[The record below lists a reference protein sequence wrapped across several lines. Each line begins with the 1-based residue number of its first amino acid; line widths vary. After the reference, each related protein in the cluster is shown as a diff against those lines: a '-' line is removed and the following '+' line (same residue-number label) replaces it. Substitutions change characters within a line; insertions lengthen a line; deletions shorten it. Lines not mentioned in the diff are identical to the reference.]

1 MNFNPNFNGSFQGS
15 SVLGPVNSAYAYI
28 QQPTSMMAQQVSPFR
43 TNRILVT
50 SLNEALTKQCDY
62 GSEMYYWDQSRPV
75 IYVVRTNMQGVKE
88 WAEIQYVVPSQQESP
103 VNKLDEFEKRLCA
116 LERKFSSTG
125 ENVMSEQE
133 VNTNAQ
139 PIG

>member
-1 MNFNPNFNGSFQGS
+1 MNFSPNFNGSFQPNQSILPMNPG
-15 SVLGPVNSAYAYI
+15 VPAYL
-28 QQPTSMMAQQVSPFR
+28 QQPVPMVTQQASPFR

-88 WAEIQYVVPSQQESP
+88 WAEIQYVVPSQHETP

-116 LERKFSSTG
+116 LEKKLSSTG
-125 ENVMSEQE
+125 ESVMSERE
-133 VNTNAQ
+133 VNTD
-139 PIG
+139 G